1 MVASAESSISEGA
14 RLRPVTP
21 RLRVDLL
28 LTGQLAA
35 MLSFMGMSGD
45 AESTWKM
52 GGAQPWRMVAH
63 EFAAAAVTDCGD
75 TTRHQCQPAALWHT
89 ALRAVTSSFDAQPSL
104 TVSSHNVLSFE
115 CGMNTLMVGMTL
127 QPLQPT
133 SS

>member
-28 LTGQLAA
+28 LPGQLAA

-52 GGAQPWRMVAH
+52 G
-63 EFAAAAVTDCGD
+63 
-75 TTRHQCQPAALWHT
+75 
-89 ALRAVTSSFDAQPSL
+89 RA
-104 TVSSHNVLSFE
+104 
-115 CGMNTLMVGMTL
+115 
-127 QPLQPT
+127 
-133 SS
+133 